1 MTTENNI
8 CYYSKGTKHELCPHQ
23 NWCIFNPERIKLEE
37 TINKL
42 TKILKK
48 AEKQY
53 NQQLINGDELIF
65 TEEDLIAI
73 KNDLKNLKEYEK
85 KVKTWYWEELIYME
99 SSDYGY
105 FLLSIIL
112 IAIIIYNIIVLYV
125 CSYITGTVLGLTGL
139 TYYCVVFLLWLI
151 LGGIIAK
158 LI

>member
-23 NWCIFNPERIKLEE
+23 KWCIFNPERIKLEE

-65 TEEDLIAI
+65 TEEDLEVI

-85 KVKTWYWEELIYME
+85 KVK
-99 SSDYGY
+99 
-105 FLLSIIL
+105 
-112 IAIIIYNIIVLYV
+112 
-125 CSYITGTVLGLTGL
+125 
-139 TYYCVVFLLWLI
+139 
-151 LGGIIAK
+151 K
-158 LI
+158 

>member
-1 MTTENNI
+1 MKKMTTENNI

-42 TKILKK
+42 TKLLET

-65 TEEDLIAI
+65 TEEDLESI

-85 KVKTWYWEELIYME
+85 KVK
-99 SSDYGY
+99 
-105 FLLSIIL
+105 
-112 IAIIIYNIIVLYV
+112 
-125 CSYITGTVLGLTGL
+125 
-139 TYYCVVFLLWLI
+139 
-151 LGGIIAK
+151 K
-158 LI
+158 